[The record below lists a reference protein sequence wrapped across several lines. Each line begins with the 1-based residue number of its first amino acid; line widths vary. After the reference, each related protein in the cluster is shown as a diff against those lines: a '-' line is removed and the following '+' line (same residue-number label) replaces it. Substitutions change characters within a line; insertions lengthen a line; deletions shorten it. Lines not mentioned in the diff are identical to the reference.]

1 MNVLCKEN
9 PPHNTCIPMIPL
21 KVVFNDSRKAKLFTK
36 CDFIFPLLSD
46 AANSVQKLDISLMK
60 YY

>member
-9 PPHNTCIPMIPL
+9 PPQNTCIPM
-21 KVVFNDSRKAKLFTK
+21 SQKAKLFTK

-46 AANSVQKLDISLMK
+46 AANSVKKLDISLMK